1 MEDAA
6 RQAAPAGMCTAVTPI
21 ERPRRDGCIPPPQA
35 LAELDRPLE
44 YIFVDHHR
52 HRAACMALRGFAD
65 LRQAE
70 RAEADQMIAF
80 LSADMP
86 LHHEDE
92 EADLY
97 PALRRRA
104 EPTDELGPVL
114 ARLIQDHR
122 NGERMADSVVDA
134 LGSRLAEDPVRIG
147 LATVEL
153 IQAYAALEDRHLA
166 IENAVVLVIAR
177 IRLKRVDLRAVSRG
191 MKARRGVVVR

>member
-1 MEDAA
+1 
-6 RQAAPAGMCTAVTPI
+6 MCVAMTPV
-21 ERPRRDGCIPPPQA
+21 ERPRREGCIPSPQA
-35 LAELDRPLE
+35 LAALDGPLE
-44 YIFVDHHR
+44 YIFVDHQR
-52 HRAACMALRGFAD
+52 HRVACAALRGFAE

-104 EPTDELGPVL
+104 APADELGPVL

-122 NGERMADSVVDA
+122 NGERMADTVVDA
-134 LGSRLAEDPVRIG
+134 LGLRPAEDPVRID

-153 IQAYAALEDRHLA
+153 MQAYAALEDRHLA
-166 IENAVVLVIAR
+166 IENAVVLAIAR
-177 IRLKRVDLRAVSRG
+177 IRLKRSDLRAVSRG
-191 MKARRGVVVR
+191 MKARRGIVVR

>member
-1 MEDAA
+1 MI
-6 RQAAPAGMCTAVTPI
+6 PI
-21 ERPRRDGCIPPPQA
+21 ERHRRDSCIPPPPA
-35 LAELDRPLE
+35 LGQLDQPLE
-44 YIFVDHHR
+44 YLFVDHQR
-52 HRAACMALRGFAD
+52 HRAACLALRGFAD
-65 LRQAE
+65 LRLAE
-70 RAEADQMIAF
+70 RVEADQMIAY

-134 LGSRLAEDPVRIG
+134 LGARPAEDPVHIDV
-147 LATVEL
+147 ATVEL
-153 IQAYAALEDRHLA
+153 MQAYAALEGRHLA
-166 IENAVVLVIAR
+166 IENAVVLSIAR
-177 IRLKRVDLRAVSRG
+177 IRLKRSDLRAVSRG

>member
-1 MEDAA
+1 MV
-6 RQAAPAGMCTAVTPI
+6 TAMTPI
-21 ERPRRDGCIPPPQA
+21 ERTRRDSCIPPPQA
-35 LAELDRPLE
+35 LALLDQPLE
-44 YIFVDHHR
+44 YMFADHQR
-52 HRAACMALRGFAD
+52 HRAACLALRGFAD
-65 LRQAE
+65 LRQVE
-70 RAEADQMIAF
+70 RVEADQVIAY

-92 EADLY
+92 EADLF

-104 EPTDELGPVL
+104 EATDDLGPVL

-134 LGSRLAEDPVRIG
+134 LGARPAEDPVRID

-153 IQAYAALEDRHLA
+153 MQAYVALEDRHLA
-166 IENAVVLVIAR
+166 IENSVVLAIAR
-177 IRLKRVDLRAVSRG
+177 IRLKRSDLRAVSRG